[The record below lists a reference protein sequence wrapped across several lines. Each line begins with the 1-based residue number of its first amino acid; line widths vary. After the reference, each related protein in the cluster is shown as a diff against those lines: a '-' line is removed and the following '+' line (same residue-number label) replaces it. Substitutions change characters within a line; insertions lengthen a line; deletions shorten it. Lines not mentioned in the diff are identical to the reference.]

1 MTSPVL
7 IVGGGIG
14 GLTAA
19 LCLAR
24 AGVPAVL
31 FEQAPT
37 FGEVGAGVQITP
49 NASRVLHRLG
59 LAGALAACASEP
71 AGIEYRH
78 WRSGKRIARWA
89 FDGRWARAGAP
100 YYHVHRADL
109 VDLLAAAAERQP
121 GLSLRL
127 GARVE
132 NFTADGDG
140 VRVAIAGTNAKT
152 AGMALVGTDGI
163 HSAVRGAMLAGAEPR
178 FAGLVAWRALVP
190 AASLPAGSA
199 APWTTVWW
207 GPRRHFVHY
216 AVRRGELVNCVGVVA
231 RPARG
236 EVRESWRQRGEL
248 AALRA
253 DFAGWHE
260 DVQRLI
266 DAVPPESLHQWA
278 LFDRRALPRWRH
290 GPATLLGDAAHPMLP
305 FVAQGA
311 AMAIEDAAVLAACLA
326 GSATPADAAA
336 ALRRYEA
343 LRRPRT
349 AKLQRLA
356 RYNARLFHLA
366 GGAAWLR
373 DRLAPAA
380 ARRTLA
386 RIYRYDALAATA
398 GKKSRQRTPTDA
410 RQATT

>member
-1 MTSPVL
+1 MISPVL

-24 AGVPAVL
+24 AGLPAVL
-31 FEQAPT
+31 FEQAPA
-37 FGEVGAGVQITP
+37 FGDVGAGVQITP

-59 LAGALAACASEP
+59 LAGALTACASEP

-109 VDLLAAAAERQP
+109 VGLLADAAERQP

-132 NFTADGDG
+132 GFSAAGDG
-140 VRVAIAGTNAKT
+140 ACVAIAGAD
-152 AGMALVGTDGI
+152 AEIVGTALLGADGV
-163 HSAVRGAMLAGAEPR
+163 HSTVRGAMLAGAEPR

-199 APWTTVWW
+199 EPWTTVWW
-207 GPRRHFVHY
+207 GPGRHFVHY

-231 RPARG
+231 RAMPG
-236 EVRESWRQRGEL
+236 GVRESWRQRGEL

-266 DAVPPESLHQWA
+266 NAVPPETLHQWA
-278 LFDRRALPRWRH
+278 LFDRRAPTRWGH

-311 AMAIEDAAVLAACLA
+311 AMAIEDAAVLATCLA
-326 GSATPADAAA
+326 GSTTPADSAA

-343 LRRPRT
+343 IRRPRT
-349 AKLQRLA
+349 ARLQRLA

-366 GGAAWLR
+366 GGGAWLR

-386 RIYRYDALAATA
+386 RIYGYDALAAA
-398 GKKSRQRTPTDA
+398 PRKKSRPRTPTDA

>member
-7 IVGGGIG
+7 IAGGGIG

-24 AGVPAVL
+24 AGISAVL
-31 FEQAPT
+31 FEQAPA

-49 NASRVLHRLG
+49 NASRVLHGLG

-109 VDLLAAAAERQP
+109 VGLLAAATERQP

-132 NFTADGDG
+132 NFKVDGDG
-140 VRVAIAGTNAKT
+140 VRVAIAGTNAET
-152 AGMALVGTDGI
+152 AGRALVGADGI
-163 HSAVRGAMLAGAEPR
+163 HSAVRGAMLTGAEPR

-216 AVRRGELVNCVGVVA
+216 AVRRGEFVNCVAVVA
-231 RPARG
+231 RPAPG
-236 EVRESWRQRGEL
+236 GVRESWRQRG
-248 AALRA
+248 APDALRA
-253 DFAGWHE
+253 DFAGWHG

-266 DAVPPESLHQWA
+266 DAVPPETLHQWA

-290 GPATLLGDAAHPMLP
+290 AATLLGDAAHPMLP

-326 GSATPADAAA
+326 GSATPADTAA
-336 ALRRYEA
+336 ALHRYEA
-343 LRRPRT
+343 IRRPRT
-349 AKLQRLA
+349 ARLQRLA

-386 RIYRYDALAATA
+386 RIYRYDALAAA
-398 GKKSRQRTPTDA
+398 SRKKSRQRTPTDA
-410 RQATT
+410 RQATA

>member
-24 AGVPAVL
+24 AGISAVL
-31 FEQAPT
+31 FEQAPA

-49 NASRVLHRLG
+49 NASRVLHGLG

-71 AGIEYRH
+71 AGIEYRR

-109 VDLLAAAAERQP
+109 VGLLAAAAERQP

-132 NFTADGDG
+132 NFTVDGDG
-140 VRVAIAGTNAKT
+140 VRVAIAGTNAET
-152 AGMALVGTDGI
+152 AGRALVGADGI
-163 HSAVRGAMLAGAEPR
+163 HSAVRGAMLTGAEPR

-216 AVRRGELVNCVGVVA
+216 AVRRGEFVNCVAVVA
-231 RPARG
+231 RPAPG
-236 EVRESWRQRGEL
+236 GVRESWRQRGEPD
-248 AALRA
+248 ALRA
-253 DFAGWHE
+253 DFAGWHG

-266 DAVPPESLHQWA
+266 DAVPPETLHQWA

-290 GPATLLGDAAHPMLP
+290 AATLLGDAAHPMLP

-326 GSATPADAAA
+326 GSATPADTAA
-336 ALRRYEA
+336 ALHRYEA
-343 LRRPRT
+343 IRRPRT
-349 AKLQRLA
+349 ARLQRLA

-386 RIYRYDALAATA
+386 RIYRYDALAAA
-398 GKKSRQRTPTDA
+398 SRKKSRQRTPTDA
-410 RQATT
+410 RQATA